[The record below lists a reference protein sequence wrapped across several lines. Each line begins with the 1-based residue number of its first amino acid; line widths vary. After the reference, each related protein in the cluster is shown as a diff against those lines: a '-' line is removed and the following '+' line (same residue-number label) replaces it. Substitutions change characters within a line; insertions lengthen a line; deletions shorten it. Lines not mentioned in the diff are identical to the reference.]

1 MEGQYAVR
9 TCTLVGIE
17 ALSVTV
23 EVDIGQGLPGIFIV
37 GLPDVAVQEAR
48 QRVRSALRACSFSI
62 PPARIVVNLAPG
74 RLRKSGSGFDLPIA
88 VAVLCATRQIPND
101 WVDSSLIVGEL
112 SLGGAVRPVQ
122 GLLAYAR
129 AAGQQDLALV
139 SAPAAELCN
148 LDGVEY
154 RGIRSLSELR
164 REPRWH
170 QPKGIPAAAQPVV
183 GDYADIAGDDIPKRA
198 LQIAAAGEHG
208 LLMMGP
214 PGSGK
219 TMLASRL
226 PTILPPLDADERLES
241 ALIHSIAGLDTTA
254 VFAGIRPFR
263 APHHSAS
270 IVGLI
275 GGGNPLRFG
284 EVSLAHKGVLF
295 LDEMPEFSVRVLQAL
310 RQPMESGEV
319 VIVRAGYRVRIPSA
333 FMLVA
338 AANPCPCGYFGD
350 PDHACRCTQAQIER
364 YAARI
369 GGPLMDRIDL
379 VVDVMRSDPSEV
391 FRTGSG
397 TSSAALRDGVLEARA
412 RRGFRRAREA
422 SHASGRGT
430 ARSTR
435 PGAAGA
441 GLALVEECKL
451 EDSARRMFEDVS
463 RREHL
468 SSRAIMRVLG
478 VARTIADIEQ
488 SDAVGE
494 FHLLEALAFRV
505 REQEVSR

>member
-1 MEGQYAVR
+1 MGGRYAVR

-17 ALSVTV
+17 ALPVTV

-62 PPARIVVNLAPG
+62 PSARIVVNLAPG

-88 VAVLCATRQIPND
+88 VAILCATRQIPGD

-112 SLGGAVRPVQ
+112 SLGGDVRSVQ

-129 AAGQQDLALV
+129 AAGQQGLALV

-148 LDGVEY
+148 LEDVEY
-154 RGIRSLSELR
+154 RGVRSLSELR
-164 REPRWH
+164 CGPRWH
-170 QPKGIPAAAQPVV
+170 QPKGGSGAAQPAV

-263 APHHSAS
+263 SPHHSAS
-270 IVGLI
+270 VVGLI

-295 LDEMPEFSVRVLQAL
+295 LDEMPEFPVRVLQAL

-319 VIVRAGYRVRIPSA
+319 VIVRAGYRVRIPSS

-350 PDHACRCTQAQIER
+350 PDHPCRCSQSQVER

-391 FRTGSG
+391 FKAGTG
-397 TSSAALRDGVLEARA
+397 TSSAKLRDGVLEARA
-412 RRGFRRAREA
+412 RREFRRAHDA
-422 SHASGRGT
+422 SHVPERDAGGPS
-430 ARSTR
+430 R
-435 PGAAGA
+435 PAGD
-441 GLALVEECKL
+441 GLAFVGECKL
-451 EDSARRMFEDVS
+451 GDRARRMFEEVS

-468 SSRAIMRVLG
+468 SSRAVVHVLG
-478 VARTIADIEQ
+478 VARTIADIER
-488 SDAVGE
+488 SDVVGE
-494 FHLLEALAFRV
+494 SHLLEALAFRV
-505 REQEVSR
+505 REGEMPR